1 MRQKQ
6 HLNPVD
12 QHEIGRV
19 KQHLE
24 DEQRV
29 ELVLEFGF
37 GFGHALMKVI
47 QSFVNLGPERIN
59 KKEYIWNYWNL
70 ARKGLSFFLMLLV
83 YVRTSLRASM
93 EKVNFLDDASA
104 MKVKWQ
110 DFEFI
115 YKMLLGMELIN
126 SVYFLY

>member
-1 MRQKQ
+1 
-6 HLNPVD
+6 
-12 QHEIGRV
+12 
-19 KQHLE
+19 
-24 DEQRV
+24 
-29 ELVLEFGF
+29 
-37 GFGHALMKVI
+37 MKVI

-70 ARKGLSFFLMLLV
+70 ARKGLSFFLMFLV